1 MTRPAST
8 QPGSTQP
15 ATTRPRALVTGG
27 SRGIGRAIVTELAR
41 DHDVLVGG
49 RDRAAVQAV
58 VDQIPGA
65 APFVCDLTDPASVAD
80 AAATVASLDL
90 LVHSAGIAEGGSVA
104 ETDRDTWRRLFEV
117 NVVAV
122 ADLTRLLLPP
132 LRTSRERT
140 GHQGQIVMLNSGAGF
155 TAGPGGGPYAASK
168 FALRALTDALREEE
182 RGLVRVTS
190 IHPGR
195 TDSDMQRS
203 LQASMG
209 RVYAA
214 EEHLS
219 PESVAA
225 TVRLAIDLPENAMLE
240 SLSIRPVF
248 RA

>member
-1 MTRPAST
+1 MTQSALTR
-8 QPGSTQP
+8 P

-27 SRGIGRAIVTELAR
+27 SRGIGRAIVAELAR

-49 RDRAAVQAV
+49 RDRDAVQAV
-58 VDQIPGA
+58 VDQTPGA
-65 APFVCDLTDPASVAD
+65 AAFVCDLTDPESVAE
-80 AAATVASLDL
+80 AVAGVSTLDL
-90 LVHSAGIAEGGSVA
+90 LVHSAGIAEGGSVV
-104 ETDRDTWRRLFEV
+104 ETDREVWRRLFEV

-122 ADLTRLLLPP
+122 ADLTRQLLPQ
-132 LRTSRERT
+132 LRTSRDRT
-140 GHQGQIVMLNSGAGF
+140 GRQGQVVMLNSGAGF

-203 LQASMG
+203 LQAAIG
-209 RVYAA
+209 RAYDPQ
-214 EEHLS
+214 EHLS
-219 PESVAA
+219 PESVAQ
-225 TVRLAIDLPENAMLE
+225 TVRLAVDLPENAMLE